1 MRKQRTP
8 TALPAKG
15 RESIARSTGPRTV
28 VSMTRP
34 DATNTNESPARVCG
48 ALAISAG
55 RARHFCRGA
64 VVRTLRRGPL
74 ASLDNPRAYLM
85 QAVLNT
91 ARDRG
96 RRLTRERAAVARH
109 ASMREAVP
117 VVSIESP
124 ELTETIM
131 RLPVRQ
137 RAAVFLVYFED
148 MTPSVVAE
156 VLGVRPGTLRR
167 YLLLA
172 RRKLRGWLDE

>member
-1 MRKQRTP
+1 MTDREIYEEVRGSLMRF
-8 TALPAKG
+8 AGSLV
-15 RESIARSTGPRTV
+15 GPDDADDI
-28 VSMTRP
+28 VS
-34 DATNTNESPARVCG
+34 D
-48 ALAISAG
+48 
-55 RARHFCRGA
+55 A

-74 ASLDNPRAYLM
+74 AALDNPRAYLM
-85 QAVLNT
+85 RAVLNA

-109 ASMREAVP
+109 AGIRESVP
-117 VVSIESP
+117 VVSIDSP
-124 ELTETIM
+124 ELTETVM

-148 MTPSVVAE
+148 MAPSGAAH
-156 VLGVRPGTLRR
+156 VLGVRPATLRR

>member
-1 MRKQRTP
+1 MRF
-8 TALPAKG
+8 AASLMGSDDADD
-15 RESIARSTGPRTV
+15 V
-28 VSMTRP
+28 VS
-34 DATNTNESPARVCG
+34 E
-48 ALAISAG
+48 
-55 RARHFCRGA
+55 A

-96 RRLTRERAAVARH
+96 RRLIRERAAVARR

-124 ELTETIM
+124 ELTETVM

-137 RAAVFLVYFED
+137 RAAIFLVYFED
-148 MTPSVVAE
+148 MTPSDAAN
-156 VLGVRPGTLRR
+156 VLGVRPATLRR